1 LFVATGFPE
10 ILHFVSRASSTM
22 ATVEALPLVGPPVVA
37 VHVGAG
43 LADLH
48 GELDRQRLLQSL
60 SLQKSLESETVRE
73 NPEKDQESHEKE
85 NLNSNEVRQD
95 DDDDDS
101 EELPHE
107 PFLEMLKGES
117 THENNSGH
125 LPTLGLTENLSTTF
139 LESGNACL
147 DFFFQVVPRTS
158 SQRVAELLELAW
170 KEDASTALKLV
181 FQLRAV
187 RGTGKSDKESFY
199 TAALWLYHHHPSTLL
214 ANLGCIPAFGYYK
227 DLLELVLRIVEG
239 PQETQLR
246 LLQKEEHNEVVRFG
260 KFKLKAKEKAAGN
273 IRAYR
278 QIMRTYAL
286 ACGKGAPREAYKS
299 RKGAA
304 ARAAKEDGTLLPQ
317 AERIAAQQVK
327 DEAMKEQARKK
338 RRIVTA
344 ELAER
349 AVEKYSQ
356 DSRFKLLH
364 SAVAQIFADQLAK
377 DVLALAEKRQ
387 FDLSLAAKWAPSL
400 DQSYDKRTLMC
411 ESIARRLFLKSSFPE
426 YADLEDAHYAYRVR
440 DRLRKEV
447 LVPLRRC
454 LELPEVYMSAS
465 RWEELPY
472 NRVASVA
479 MKNYKEIFEKKDP
492 ERFKK
497 FLEDVTAGKAKL
509 AAGALLPHQIVQEA
523 VEKEDQGEAGKVSE
537 LQWKR
542 LVEDMKK
549 QGSLSNCMAVCDVS
563 GSMAGVPM
571 EVCIALGLLVS
582 DLCEQPWKNHIMTF
596 SSQPQLH
603 LVKGETI
610 AERYRFTK
618 SMDWGFNTDF
628 QAVFDIILSK
638 ALLHSLP
645 PEKMIKRLFVFSD
658 MEFDQATEGEAGSDW
673 EATDYMVICNKFKKA
688 GYGDH
693 PPQIVF
699 WNLRDSRSTPV
710 VKNQKGVAMVSGF
723 SKNLLKVFLQNDGEI
738 NPMLVMQ
745 QAIAGP
751 MYQELQLVD

>member
-1 LFVATGFPE
+1 
-10 ILHFVSRASSTM
+10 M

-37 VHVGAG
+37 VRVGAG

-48 GELDRQRLLQSL
+48 GELDPQQLLQSL

-73 NPEKDQESHEKE
+73 NPEQDQESHEKE
-85 NLNSNEVRQD
+85 NLNSNEVRQ

-117 THENNSGH
+117 TRENNSGQ

-147 DFFFQVVPRTS
+147 DFFFQVVPSTS
-158 SQRVAELLELAW
+158 SQRVTELLELAW

-199 TAALWLYHHHPSTLL
+199 TAALWLYQHHPSTLL

-227 DLLELVLRIVEG
+227 DLLELVFRIVEG

-246 LLQKEEHNEVVRFG
+246 LLKKEEHDEVV
-260 KFKLKAKEKAAGN
+260 KN
-273 IRAYR
+273 
-278 QIMRTYAL
+278 
-286 ACGKGAPREAYKS
+286 
-299 RKGAA
+299 
-304 ARAAKEDGTLLPQ
+304 
-317 AERIAAQQVK
+317 
-327 DEAMKEQARKK
+327 EAMKEQARKK

-454 LELPEVYMSAS
+454 LELPEVYMSAR

-610 AERYRFTK
+610 AERHRFTK
-618 SMDWGFNTDF
+618 SMDWGSNTDF

-638 ALLHSLP
+638 AVLHSLP

-658 MEFDQATEGEAGSDW
+658 MEFDEATQGEAGSDW

-723 SKNLLKVFLQNDGEI
+723 SKNLLKVFLQNDGDI
-738 NPMLVMQ
+738 NPILVMQ

>member
-1 LFVATGFPE
+1 
-10 ILHFVSRASSTM
+10 M

-48 GELDRQRLLQSL
+48 RELDRQQLLQSL

-95 DDDDDS
+95 DDDDEE

-117 THENNSGH
+117 TRENNSGQ

-158 SQRVAELLELAW
+158 SQRVTELLELAW

-246 LLQKEEHNEVVRFG
+246 LLQKEEHNEVV
-260 KFKLKAKEKAAGN
+260 
-273 IRAYR
+273 
-278 QIMRTYAL
+278 
-286 ACGKGAPREAYKS
+286 
-299 RKGAA
+299 
-304 ARAAKEDGTLLPQ
+304 
-317 AERIAAQQVK
+317 K

-411 ESIARRLFLKSSFPE
+411 ESIGRRLFLKSSFPE

-497 FLEDVTAGKAKL
+497 FLEDVTAGRAKL

-610 AERYRFTK
+610 AERHRFTK

-638 ALLHSLP
+638 AVLHSLP

-658 MEFDQATEGEAGSDW
+658 MEFDQATQGETGSDW

>member
-1 LFVATGFPE
+1 
-10 ILHFVSRASSTM
+10 M

-48 GELDRQRLLQSL
+48 GELDRQQLLQSL

-85 NLNSNEVRQD
+85 NLKSNEVRQD
-95 DDDDDS
+95 DDDDDDGGGGGS

-117 THENNSGH
+117 TRENNSGQ

-246 LLQKEEHNEVVRFG
+246 LLKKEEHDEV
-260 KFKLKAKEKAAGN
+260 
-273 IRAYR
+273 
-278 QIMRTYAL
+278 
-286 ACGKGAPREAYKS
+286 
-299 RKGAA
+299 
-304 ARAAKEDGTLLPQ
+304 
-317 AERIAAQQVK
+317 VK

-356 DSRFKLLH
+356 DSRFKILH

-454 LELPEVYMSAS
+454 LELPEVYMSAR

-610 AERYRFTK
+610 AERHRFTK

-638 ALLHSLP
+638 AVLHSLP

-658 MEFDQATEGEAGSDW
+658 MEFDEATQGEAGSDW

>member
-1 LFVATGFPE
+1 
-10 ILHFVSRASSTM
+10 M

-37 VHVGAG
+37 VH
-43 LADLH
+43 
-48 GELDRQRLLQSL
+48 
-60 SLQKSLESETVRE
+60 
-73 NPEKDQESHEKE
+73 
-85 NLNSNEVRQD
+85 D
-95 DDDDDS
+95 DDDDDGGGS

-117 THENNSGH
+117 TRENNSGQ

-246 LLQKEEHNEVVRFG
+246 LLKKEEHDEV
-260 KFKLKAKEKAAGN
+260 
-273 IRAYR
+273 
-278 QIMRTYAL
+278 
-286 ACGKGAPREAYKS
+286 
-299 RKGAA
+299 
-304 ARAAKEDGTLLPQ
+304 
-317 AERIAAQQVK
+317 VK

-356 DSRFKLLH
+356 DSRFKILH

-454 LELPEVYMSAS
+454 LELPEVYMSAR

-610 AERYRFTK
+610 AERHRFTK

-638 ALLHSLP
+638 AVLHSLP

-658 MEFDQATEGEAGSDW
+658 MEFDQATQGEAGSDW
-673 EATDYMVICNKFKKA
+673 EATDYIIICNKFKKA

>member
-1 LFVATGFPE
+1 
-10 ILHFVSRASSTM
+10 
-22 ATVEALPLVGPPVVA
+22 
-37 VHVGAG
+37 
-43 LADLH
+43 
-48 GELDRQRLLQSL
+48 
-60 SLQKSLESETVRE
+60 
-73 NPEKDQESHEKE
+73 
-85 NLNSNEVRQD
+85 
-95 DDDDDS
+95 
-101 EELPHE
+101 
-107 PFLEMLKGES
+107 
-117 THENNSGH
+117 
-125 LPTLGLTENLSTTF
+125 
-139 LESGNACL
+139 
-147 DFFFQVVPRTS
+147 
-158 SQRVAELLELAW
+158 
-170 KEDASTALKLV
+170 
-181 FQLRAV
+181 
-187 RGTGKSDKESFY
+187 
-199 TAALWLYHHHPSTLL
+199 
-214 ANLGCIPAFGYYK
+214 
-227 DLLELVLRIVEG
+227 
-239 PQETQLR
+239 
-246 LLQKEEHNEVVRFG
+246 
-260 KFKLKAKEKAAGN
+260 
-273 IRAYR
+273 
-278 QIMRTYAL
+278 
-286 ACGKGAPREAYKS
+286 
-299 RKGAA
+299 
-304 ARAAKEDGTLLPQ
+304 
-317 AERIAAQQVK
+317 
-327 DEAMKEQARKK
+327 
-338 RRIVTA
+338 
-344 ELAER
+344 
-349 AVEKYSQ
+349 
-356 DSRFKLLH
+356 
-364 SAVAQIFADQLAK
+364 
-377 DVLALAEKRQ
+377 
-387 FDLSLAAKWAPSL
+387 
-400 DQSYDKRTLMC
+400 
-411 ESIARRLFLKSSFPE
+411 
-426 YADLEDAHYAYRVR
+426 
-440 DRLRKEV
+440 
-447 LVPLRRC
+447 
-454 LELPEVYMSAS
+454 
-465 RWEELPY
+465 
-472 NRVASVA
+472 

-492 ERFKK
+492 QRFKK
-497 FLEDVTAGKAKL
+497 FLEDVTAGRAKL

-658 MEFDQATEGEAGSDW
+658 MEFDQATEGEAGSDC

>member
-1 LFVATGFPE
+1 
-10 ILHFVSRASSTM
+10 M

-48 GELDRQRLLQSL
+48 RELDRQQLLQSL

-95 DDDDDS
+95 DDDDEE

-117 THENNSGH
+117 TRENNSGQ

-147 DFFFQVVPRTS
+147 DFFFQVVPRTN

-246 LLQKEEHNEVVRFG
+246 LLQKEEHNEVV
-260 KFKLKAKEKAAGN
+260 
-273 IRAYR
+273 
-278 QIMRTYAL
+278 
-286 ACGKGAPREAYKS
+286 
-299 RKGAA
+299 
-304 ARAAKEDGTLLPQ
+304 
-317 AERIAAQQVK
+317 K

-349 AVEKYSQ
+349 AVEKYSR

-658 MEFDQATEGEAGSDW
+658 MEFDEATQGEAGSDW

-693 PPQIVF
+693 LPQIVF